1 VSVEETVNPQ
11 NPQTHGGLEAVGN
24 RLATA
29 RRQQQLELKSVASQL
44 HLAVEVV
51 AALETGDRS
60 VLPAMTF
67 VRGYIKSYARLLGL
81 DEKQILDLIPAGEGY
96 QAAPLKAVGMRSPR
110 RRQPIGKWLLRAMGV
125 AALAAV
131 MVYGVPLV
139 ERLWNRNAQTGQT
152 GDENTLPLPADEH
165 QGLQPMELP
174 APPEEAEAPA
184 PEEAAVVPESEF
196 DTGVQAPPLEAE
208 APPLEA
214 EAPPLEAEAPPPA
227 EVAQSV
233 AQPAADTTG
242 PALITLRFAEDSWVE
257 MESHGRKLVV
267 GTQTAG
273 SERSVRAEP
282 PIQILLGNAPG
293 VEIEY
298 RGKSVDLKRYRRGK
312 VARLVLED

>member
-1 VSVEETVNPQ
+1 MSVEETADLQ
-11 NPQTHGGLEAVGN
+11 NTEMHGGLEAIGN

-51 AALETGDRS
+51 AALETGDQS

-67 VRGYIKSYARLLGL
+67 VRGYIKAYARLLGL
-81 DEKQILDLIPAGEGY
+81 DENQILALIPSGEGY
-96 QAAPLKAVGMRSPR
+96 QPAPLRAVGMRSPR
-110 RRQPIGKWLLRAMGV
+110 RRQPIGKWLLRAIGV
-125 AALAAV
+125 AALAAL

-139 ERLWNRNAQTGQT
+139 ERLWNRNAQTGQSA
-152 GDENTLPLPADEH
+152 DENALPLPAEEH
-165 QGLQPMELP
+165 EGLQPMDLP
-174 APPEEAEAPA
+174 ALPQEAEEPPA

-196 DTGVQAPPLEAE
+196 DTGVE
-208 APPLEA
+208 APPLED
-214 EAPPLEAEAPPPA
+214 EVPPP
-227 EVAQSV
+227 EGEQGEAQ
-233 AQPAADTTG
+233 AATETTG
-242 PALITLRFAEDSWVE
+242 PALITLRFTEDSWVE

-282 PIQILLGNAPG
+282 PVQILLGNAPG